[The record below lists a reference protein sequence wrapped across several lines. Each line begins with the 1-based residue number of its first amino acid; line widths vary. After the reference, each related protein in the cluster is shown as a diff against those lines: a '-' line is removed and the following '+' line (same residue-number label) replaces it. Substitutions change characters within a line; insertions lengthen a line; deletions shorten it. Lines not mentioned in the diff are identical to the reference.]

1 MDRKQALLQ
10 RMDDIGR
17 SLAARGDVLAVFGLG
32 SVGVETDRIDAY
44 SDLDFFVVTVPG
56 SQHNYIERL
65 DWLEEVCPMAYHF
78 KNADVGH
85 KILFEDGIYGE
96 FAVFEEAELAQAQY
110 TGGRMIWQHPSCAGD
125 DIVNGQA
132 VIPSKRGQSVDYV
145 VGEALTNLYVG
156 LGRYA
161 RGERLSA
168 MRFIESYP
176 IDGLLSVMHLLEPEV
191 PYYPDRF
198 GNERR
203 AEARF
208 PRFAARLPGLLQ
220 GYERLPESAL
230 CLLAYL
236 EEIAAVSPRMSAEIK
251 ALAEHCMLKRGE
263 RDGSR

>member
-1 MDRKQALLQ
+1 MDRKRALLQ

-32 SVGVETDRIDAY
+32 SVGAEIDRIDAY

-56 SQHNYIERL
+56 SQHNYIGRL
-65 DWLEEVCPMAYHF
+65 DWLEDVCPLAYHF
-78 KNADVGH
+78 KNSDVGH
-85 KILFEDGIYGE
+85 KVLFEDGIYGE
-96 FAVFEEAELAQAQY
+96 FAVFDEPALAHAQY
-110 TGGRMIWQHPSCAGD
+110 TGGRMIWQHPSFAGD
-125 DIVNGQA
+125 DIVNGRA
-132 VIPSKRGQSVDYV
+132 VIPSNRGQSVDYV

-208 PRFAARLPGLLQ
+208 PQFAARLDGMLQ
-220 GYERLPESAL
+220 GYERIPESAL

-236 EEIAAVSPRMSAEIK
+236 EEIAVISPRMSAEIRS
-251 ALAEHCMLKRGE
+251 LAEHCIRERQE
-263 RDGSR
+263 RDSSR